1 MRINKWIPIVLAINI
16 GVLCFALY
24 VATTYQQQNYIVSC
38 EQPITNYSILEVNCR
53 GHRMH
58 STVKIAYAGKDY
70 YVGVSRELCK
80 NIGQAEFFYDM
91 QHDTVFENDYLCMR
105 HIVFFFVLFAFSLL
119 LWKCPEVRKYQ
130 ATRKDILK
138 VRKDIFLK
146 DALPILKEK
155 GFVDEPFKTSNFG
168 WCGFGYIYDM
178 CRLRQGKFLDFVSV
192 RITQGDRY
200 IKIFINAFEVTPQLG
215 SLSSLKETEGLKY
228 VILPNSEKEMRLDSD
243 FIKGMPA
250 LSKEFWSGG
259 LKVGRYF
266 TEIGYNNQVEKL
278 KEKVMSRVC
287 DIDAYFEK
295 WHGCHRPNLVKWDG
309 ELIERR

>member
-1 MRINKWIPIVLAINI
+1 MYEAYRVL
-16 GVLCFALY
+16 
-24 VATTYQQQNYIVSC
+24 
-38 EQPITNYSILEVNCR
+38 
-53 GHRMH
+53 
-58 STVKIAYAGKDY
+58 
-70 YVGVSRELCK
+70 
-80 NIGQAEFFYDM
+80 
-91 QHDTVFENDYLCMR
+91 
-105 HIVFFFVLFAFSLL
+105 FVLFAFSLL

-155 GFVDEPFKTSNFG
+155 GFVEEPFKTSNFG

-259 LKVGRYF
+259 LKAGRYF

>member
-91 QHDTVFENDYLCMR
+91 QHDTVFEKDYLCMR

-155 GFVDEPFKTSNFG
+155 GFVEKPFKTSNFG
-168 WCGFGYIYDM
+168 WNGFGYIYDM

-215 SLSSLKETEGLKY
+215 SLSSLKET
-228 VILPNSEKEMRLDSD
+228 
-243 FIKGMPA
+243 
-250 LSKEFWSGG
+250 
-259 LKVGRYF
+259 
-266 TEIGYNNQVEKL
+266 
-278 KEKVMSRVC
+278 
-287 DIDAYFEK
+287 
-295 WHGCHRPNLVKWDG
+295 
-309 ELIERR
+309 

>member
-1 MRINKWIPIVLAINI
+1 MRTNKWIPIALAINI

-24 VATTYQQQNYIVSC
+24 VAMTYLRQSDIVKS
-38 EQPITNYSILEVNCR
+38 EHPITDYSILEVNCR
-53 GHRMH
+53 GHRMG
-58 STVKIAYAGKDY
+58 STVKIAYAVKDY
-70 YVGVSRELCK
+70 DVGISRKLCK
-80 NIGQAEFFYDM
+80 NIEKAKCFYDR
-91 QHDTVFENDYLCMR
+91 QHDTVFEKDYLCMR
-105 HIVFFFVLFAFSLL
+105 LVVGSFVPFAFSLL
-119 LWKCPEVRKYQ
+119 LWGYPEVRRYK
-130 ATRKDILK
+130 ATWKDILK
-138 VRKDIFLK
+138 ARKDIFLK

-259 LKVGRYF
+259 LKAGRYF

>member
-1 MRINKWIPIVLAINI
+1 MRINKWIPIALAINI

-24 VATTYQQQNYIVSC
+24 VAMTYLRQSDIVKS
-38 EQPITNYSILEVNCR
+38 EHPITNYSILEVNCR

-91 QHDTVFENDYLCMR
+91 QHDTVFEKDYLCMR

-155 GFVDEPFKTSNFG
+155 GFVEKPFKTSNFG
-168 WCGFGYIYDM
+168 WNGFGYIYDM

-192 RITQGDRY
+192 RITQLLVVVSGSGRGSARLGFAEFVAGHDAVRGVCLPAFLVFVCAGVHLSFY
-200 IKIFINAFEVTPQLG
+200 NDFHAFVQVFLGKLCLPVECLAPEKIRCIIAVL
-215 SLSSLKETEGLKY
+215 
-228 VILPNSEKEMRLDSD
+228 
-243 FIKGMPA
+243 A
-250 LSKEFWSGG
+250 LIVPLYRQRISCHGG
-259 LKVGRYF
+259 LVLVIQIAQFR
-266 TEIGYNNQVEKL
+266 
-278 KEKVMSRVC
+278 R
-287 DIDAYFEK
+287 
-295 WHGCHRPNLVKWDG
+295 GC
-309 ELIERR
+309 